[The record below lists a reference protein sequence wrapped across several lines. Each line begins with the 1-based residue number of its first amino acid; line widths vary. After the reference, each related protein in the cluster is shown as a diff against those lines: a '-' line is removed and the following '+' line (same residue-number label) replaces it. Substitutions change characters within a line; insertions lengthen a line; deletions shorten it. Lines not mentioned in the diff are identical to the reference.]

1 MEIEPRIELFSLSG
15 LFSRCR
21 SCDVPLAKDQ
31 LSTFCIRR
39 TFSIFKNSLGNIEA
53 PIIKTNCVI
62 SLIIFL
68 IFQGNNA
75 LHYAVSFRNWKIVD
89 VLLGTGSMNLNL
101 PNKVLFYYEY
111 LLFIVVELAF
121 VCKRQEG
128 VALKQFGDLYRQ
140 IIMTRGYKL

>member
-1 MEIEPRIELFSLSG
+1 M
-15 LFSRCR
+15 
-21 SCDVPLAKDQ
+21 K
-31 LSTFCIRR
+31 T
-39 TFSIFKNSLGNIEA
+39 
-53 PIIKTNCVI
+53 PIIKINCVI
-62 SLIIFL
+62 SLINFL

>member
-1 MEIEPRIELFSLSG
+1 MTFRFPRINFPRFALEAHFLKL
-15 LFSRCR
+15 
-21 SCDVPLAKDQ
+21 D
-31 LSTFCIRR
+31 
-39 TFSIFKNSLGNIEA
+39 FKNPSEKMKT

-101 PNKVLFYYEY
+101 PNKVLF
-111 LLFIVVELAF
+111 LS
-121 VCKRQEG
+121 
-128 VALKQFGDLYRQ
+128 
-140 IIMTRGYKL
+140 

>member
-1 MEIEPRIELFSLSG
+1 M
-15 LFSRCR
+15 
-21 SCDVPLAKDQ
+21 K
-31 LSTFCIRR
+31 T
-39 TFSIFKNSLGNIEA
+39 
-53 PIIKTNCVI
+53 PIIKINCVI

-101 PNKVLFYYEY
+101 PNKVLFFYYEY

>member
-1 MEIEPRIELFSLSG
+1 MSG

-31 LSTFCIRR
+31 LSTFSIRR
-39 TFSIFKNSLGNIEA
+39 TFSIFKNSSGKIEA

-101 PNKVLFYYEY
+101 PNKVLFFYYEY
-111 LLFIVVELAF
+111 LLFIMVELAF
-121 VCKRQEG
+121 VCKRRDG
-128 VALKQFGDLYRQ
+128 VALEQFGDLYRQ
-140 IIMTRGYKL
+140 IIMTRG